1 MIKINN
7 KEIQMPQEMV
17 NPELKE
23 DPNGM
28 PIQQEKA
35 PEPGGQ
41 PQMTPEEMAADLDQL
56 MEKVQE
62 RYQGYN
68 SQKIQVQNNVQSM
81 QEETLNK
88 IFEVLASAGVDGTD
102 PDQVNAFLDKL
113 KSINPE
119 LYQMFSDAIG
129 QLMGGDMSVSQG
141 DNQTPPELPV
151 SNEASI
157 PENPAPMPGQE
168 SPMV

>member
-35 PEPGGQ
+35 PEPGVQ

-56 MEKVQE
+56 MEKSGQE
-62 RYQGYN
+62 RLL
-68 SQKIQVQNNVQSM
+68 V
-81 QEETLNK
+81 
-88 IFEVLASAGVDGTD
+88 F
-102 PDQVNAFLDKL
+102 
-113 KSINPE
+113 
-119 LYQMFSDAIG
+119 MF
-129 QLMGGDMSVSQG
+129 
-141 DNQTPPELPV
+141 
-151 SNEASI
+151 
-157 PENPAPMPGQE
+157 
-168 SPMV
+168 